1 MELLWRSKNDQENL
15 FVRTSKSSFIQRALE
30 LLRKHFDEGVG
41 REIAVDLY
49 KNGDVSLWKASEIAH
64 TNLEE
69 FRDVLSRRGIKIKA
83 SGRKEESDKRLK
95 EVFDHI
101 KYG

>member
-49 KNGDVSLWKASEIAH
+49 KNGDVSLWRALRIDQ
-64 TNLEE
+64 
-69 FRDVLSRRGIKIKA
+69 RLSVCHALLNAFTKT
-83 SGRKEESDKRLK
+83 L
-95 EVFDHI
+95 V
-101 KYG
+101 